1 MVSSERH
8 KNQSGGA
15 VQYAYVSL
23 SIEPWEEWM
32 PERSDLTVR
41 SVEKIDLEWGG
52 TLVFQNCI
60 VGGVLDSRF
69 IPAVLKGILEKMER
83 GPLTEDRKSTRLN
96 SSHVAISYAG
106 LCLKTTNKESNGI
119 RRRRVCGA

>member
-52 TLVFQNCI
+52 TQVFQNCI

-69 IPAVLKGILEKMER
+69 IPAVLKGILEKKER
-83 GPLTEDRKSTRLN
+83 GTLTESRVIEIRVSVYN
-96 SSHVAISYAG
+96 SSMHPNDTNDAAFE
-106 LCLKTTNKESNGI
+106 TTAA
-119 RRRRVCGA
+119 V